1 MPPKPILIYKL
12 APTQIALIERI
23 SDGLSMDA
31 LDYGE
36 HIVYQEL
43 VKLGFVDMQVA
54 KRGKIALVL
63 TDSGQQMRASGYI
76 SQKPVIRLTVAQ
88 LAGLRFLAEAARY
101 FNDVPAQM
109 KEPIRRLRIRGW
121 ATSDEDAQGRYSI
134 RITTEG
140 WQILKLVDV

>member
-36 HIVYQEL
+36 HVVYQEL
-43 VKLGFVDMQVA
+43 VKLGLVDMHVV
-54 KRGKIALVL
+54 KRGKAALIL
-63 TDSGQQMRASGYI
+63 TDSGQQIRVSGYI
-76 SQKPVIRLTVAQ
+76 SKKPVIRLTAAQ
-88 LAGLRFLAEAARY
+88 LAGLRFLAEAPRQ

-121 ATSDEDAQGRYSI
+121 ATSEEDEQGRYLI